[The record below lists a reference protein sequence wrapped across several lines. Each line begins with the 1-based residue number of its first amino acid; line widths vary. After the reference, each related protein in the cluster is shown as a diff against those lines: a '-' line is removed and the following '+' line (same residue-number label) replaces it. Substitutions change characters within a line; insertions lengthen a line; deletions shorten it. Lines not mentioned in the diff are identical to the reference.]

1 MDHINTFPT
10 QCRLCAFQNALKSFA
25 ERADKLFVF
34 LNYPFPRKRWL
45 ERSSGSQTF
54 LLEPD
59 AFEKSEL
66 IYDPIT
72 LCNLVSLLPGE
83 AAKLDDWM
91 QAIYQAAEGWLRR
104 TTSRTEQLEKCRE
117 IRIDVLAVEH
127 RKYRDEHNLKN
138 EVDERMQLAP
148 LHIICC
154 GLRREKVIKLLFQHG
169 KDTNNELIDEILGM
183 VTGLAKE
190 LAQCGS
196 YRVMQ
201 GNGIG
206 LSSTSSPRAEKAE
219 CVSKA

>member
-1 MDHINTFPT
+1 MDHNNTIPT
-10 QCRLCAFQNALKSFA
+10 QCRLCAFQNALKSYA

-34 LNYPFPRKRWL
+34 QNYPFPRKRWL

-66 IYDPIT
+66 IYDPII

-127 RKYRDEHNLKN
+127 RKYRDKHNLKN

-206 LSSTSSPRAEKAE
+206 LSSTSSHRAEKAE

>member
-1 MDHINTFPT
+1 MDCNNIIPS

-45 ERSSGSQTF
+45 ERSSGPRTF
-54 LLEPD
+54 LLEAD
-59 AFEKSEL
+59 SFDKSEL
-66 IYDPIT
+66 SYDPII
-72 LCNLVSLLPGE
+72 LCNLVCLLPDE

-91 QAIYQAAEGWLRR
+91 QAIYQAAESWLRR
-104 TTSRTEQLEKCRE
+104 TMPSTERLDKCRE

-148 LHIICC
+148 LHIIRC

-190 LAQCGS
+190 LAQYGS

-201 GNGIG
+201 GSGIG
-206 LSSTSSPRAEKAE
+206 LSSTSSPTAEKAE
-219 CVSKA
+219 

>member
-1 MDHINTFPT
+1 MDCNNIIPS
-10 QCRLCAFQNALKSFA
+10 QCRLCAFQNALKIFA
-25 ERADKLFVF
+25 ERTDKLFVF
-34 LNYPFPRKRWL
+34 QNYPFPRKRWL

-66 IYDPIT
+66 IYDPII

-91 QAIYQAAEGWLRR
+91 REIYQAAEGWLRR
-104 TTSRTEQLEKCRE
+104 TARTEQLEKCRE

-127 RKYRDEHNLKN
+127 RKYRDEHNLEN

-148 LHIICC
+148 LNIIRC

-169 KDTNNELIDEILGM
+169 KDTNNELTDEILGM
-183 VTGLAKE
+183 VTE
-190 LAQCGS
+190 LAQELAGYGC
-196 YRVMQ
+196 YRV
-201 GNGIG
+201 

-219 CVSKA
+219 CVSKAEGIPGGHP

>member
-1 MDHINTFPT
+1 MDHNYTIPT
-10 QCRLCAFQNALKSFA
+10 QCRLCAFQNALKSYA

-34 LNYPFPRKRWL
+34 QNYPFPRKRWL

-66 IYDPIT
+66 IYDPII

-104 TTSRTEQLEKCRE
+104 TISSTERLEKCRE
-117 IRIDVLAVEH
+117 IRIDVLAVQH
-127 RKYRDEHNLKN
+127 RKYRDEHKLKN
-138 EVDERMQLAP
+138 EVDERMELAP
-148 LHIICC
+148 LHIIRCD
-154 GLRREKVIKLLFQHG
+154 LRREKVIKLLFQHG
-169 KDTNNELIDEILGM
+169 MDTNNELIDEILGM

-201 GNGIG
+201 GSGIG
-206 LSSTSSPRAEKAE
+206 LSSTSSPTAEKAE
-219 CVSKA
+219 